1 MFINKIGYEHI
12 QRGQNCQ
19 DFGIVS
25 HKQKLVCDG
34 CSEGSH
40 TEVGAKTFCHLIS
53 CGYNIN
59 QAFEKLIDIFGQ
71 NTSTI
76 KQYLCFTIL
85 ILSEQEDRFEL
96 SFCGDGYI
104 ILEDRQGNITFSEL
118 TDGEYPKYYAY
129 NYVPENL
136 LSHYKK
142 GVKFTHITFQKTEYS
157 EIGIASD
164 GLRFLINAEN
174 DLKTEFFSALKSKK
188 EAAIKRLINKNQTVF
203 KDDIT
208 IAF

>member
-1 MFINKIGYEHI
+1 MLINKIGYEHI
-12 QRGQNCQ
+12 QRGENCQ
-19 DFGIVS
+19 DFGIVC
-25 HKQKLVCDG
+25 HKQKVVCDG

-53 CGYNIN
+53 CGYSIN

-76 KQYLCFTIL
+76 KHYLCFTIL
-85 ILSEQEDRFEL
+85 ILSEHEDRFEL

-104 ILEDRQGNITFSEL
+104 ILEDKKGNITFSEL

-129 NYVPENL
+129 NYVPANL
-136 LSHYKK
+136 LSHYKE
-142 GVKFTHITFQKTEYS
+142 GVTFNHLSFKKMEYS
-157 EIGIASD
+157 KIGVASD
-164 GLRFLINAEN
+164 GLRFLINTES
-174 DLKTEFFSALKSKK
+174 DLKTEFLSALKSKK
-188 EAAIKRLINKNQTVF
+188 EATVKRLINKNQILF

>member
-12 QRGQNCQ
+12 LLGQNCQ
-19 DFGIVS
+19 DFGMVNE
-25 HKQKLVCDG
+25 KQKLVCDG

-53 CGYNIN
+53 CGYSIN
-59 QAFEKLIDIFGQ
+59 QTFEKLIDIFGQ
-71 NTSTI
+71 NASAI
-76 KQYLCFTIL
+76 KHYLCFTIL

-129 NYVPENL
+129 NYVPANL
-136 LSHYKK
+136 LSHYKE
-142 GVKFTHITFQKTEYS
+142 GVMFTSLSFKKIEYS
-157 EIGIASD
+157 KIGIASD

-174 DLKTEFFSALKSKK
+174 NLKIEFLSALKSKR
-188 EAAIKRLINKNQTVF
+188 EATIKRLINKNHTVF

>member
-19 DFGIVS
+19 DFGMVQQ
-25 HKQKLVCDG
+25 KRKLVCDG

-53 CGYNIN
+53 CGYSIN

-71 NTSTI
+71 NASTI
-76 KQYLCFTIL
+76 KHYLCFTIL
-85 ILSEQEDRFEL
+85 MLSEQQDRFEL
-96 SFCGDGYI
+96 SCCGDGYI
-104 ILEDRQGNITFSEL
+104 ILKDRQGNITFSEL

-129 NYVPENL
+129 NYVQTNL
-136 LSHYKK
+136 LNHYKE
-142 GVKFTHITFQKTEYS
+142 GVRFTNLSFKKNQYS

-174 DLKTEFFSALKSKK
+174 DLKTEFLSVLKSKN
-188 EAAIKRLINKNQTVF
+188 EAAMKRLINKNQPLF

-208 IAF
+208 IAL